1 MSVGLGKLRKQG
13 QQLQRASE
21 FSGEQNLNGQLERPT
36 HKKLERPKQ
45 GYPDRLGK
53 PTQLERPRK
62 PARLRNNI
70 HNYDS
75 HPARNTLTAET
86 HLMYYHNSCIQC
98 HSPGQRPT
106 RTGTHN
112 HPMATPKIHEQT
124 QRSKDARADHRGG
137 DSRISATDD
146 GPTRH

>member
-1 MSVGLGKLRKQG
+1 M
-13 QQLQRASE
+13 QLD
-21 FSGEQNLNGQLERPT
+21 RPT

-75 HPARNTLTAET
+75 HLLEIVDFIDDDDNYDDPEATEQPSNSDKRNSSNTELDFE
-86 HLMYYHNSCIQC
+86 Y
-98 HSPGQRPT
+98 
-106 RTGTHN
+106 
-112 HPMATPKIHEQT
+112 T
-124 QRSKDARADHRGG
+124 QDVD
-137 DSRISATDD
+137 
-146 GPTRH
+146 